1 MWPPSPTNIAGGG
14 GQNLRRCSVTVWLK
28 GLSTSGRWPIRRS
41 AVGGVTEVSRLD
53 QDGQRRCSGS
63 NEREQARDAGV
74 APASGRR
81 WPGRVLG
88 TKTLVDRSDMV
99 GSMAPTSPIGE
110 TSALQGPGNMVGEL
124 TAWVDVV
131 FETFQMGSPLR
142 SRHAQVLRPDGWC
155 PLLAVRHARVGRA
168 GVEPG

>member
-1 MWPPSPTNIAGGG
+1 MRRRSKSPSVGGWPSVDVATLPDKHRWWWR
-14 GQNLRRCSVTVWLK
+14 QNLRRCSATVWLK
-28 GLSTSGRWPIRRS
+28 GLSTPGRWPIRRS

-124 TAWVDVV
+124 TVWVDVV
-131 FETFQMGSPLR
+131 LKR
-142 SRHAQVLRPDGWC
+142 SKWVPR
-155 PLLAVRHARVGRA
+155 
-168 GVEPG
+168 